1 VHATSPTTP
10 PSPYAELSG
19 ADAVLMDKML
29 KNEADPAYSRRARRL
44 IQYLAL
50 SDGDRVLDCGCGYG
64 FYTLLMSK
72 LRTMTVVGF
81 DGAVD
86 RLQVGQRYAEKAHF
100 TAGDGKVL
108 PFLDNSF
115 DKILLSEV
123 LEHIPDQQSALLEL
137 KRILRP
143 GGVLAISVP
152 HSNYP
157 LWWDPVNWIWTRL
170 GGKPFTHTKFGG
182 IWENHVRL
190 YTPDEL
196 VDQVERAGFEV
207 ECCEEATHYAIP
219 LTPYLVYGVGK
230 PLIESNILPASWRK
244 VADRMQGDD
253 NVSSSLNP
261 LNMARSLINTVDSLN
276 EQPATAAKQSFV
288 NIFVKARKA

>member
-1 VHATSPTTP
+1 MHSIQKQQTAYSP
-10 PSPYAELSG
+10 LSNDDT
-19 ADAVLMDKML
+19 ALLDTML

-44 IQYLAL
+44 MQYLDL
-50 SDGDRVLDCGCGYG
+50 KDGDQVLDCGCGYG
-64 FYTLLMSK
+64 FYTLLMTK
-72 LRTMTVVGF
+72 LRSITVVGF

-86 RLQVGQRYAEKAHF
+86 RLQVGQKYTEGADF
-100 TAGDGKVL
+100 VAGDGKVL

-143 GGVLAISVP
+143 GGILAISVP

-157 LWWDPVNWIWTRL
+157 LWWDPINWIWTRL

-196 VDQVERAGFEV
+196 IRQVEQAGLKV

-219 LTPYLVYGVGK
+219 LTPYLVYGIGK
-230 PLIESNILPASWRK
+230 PLIESNLLPASWRN
-244 VADRMQGDD
+244 VADRMHGGD
-253 NVSSSLNP
+253 NKSSSFNP
-261 LNMARSLINTVDSLN
+261 LNIARKLINTVDSMN
-276 EQPATAAKQSFV
+276 ENSTVVIKKSFI
-288 NIFVKARKA
+288 NIFIKVQKV